1 MPLSDYL
8 IDIHSGDGNESLRP
22 SYSAYYAEAG
32 GTEVVGQSRRLA
44 VAFGLETIVQFAGSY
59 SSLDDAIYTSAQSVT
74 RGIPSI
80 DVESGELGSSM
91 MSLSIPSPMEL

>member
-32 GTEVVGQSRRLA
+32 GTAVVGESAALQWRL
-44 VAFGLETIVQFAGSY
+44 VWRQ
-59 SSLDDAIYTSAQSVT
+59 
-74 RGIPSI
+74 
-80 DVESGELGSSM
+80 
-91 MSLSIPSPMEL
+91 